1 MRTDNI
7 ITKRVCV
14 NNNVVVLK
22 YVDFFVAGIYN
33 TITMTKKISNKIKS
47 FIQGDKSNGR
57 IKWSLYGRV
66 WREIGAPFWKWLA
79 AGIIFTIL
87 AAGAEAYTI
96 TLVQQVVDKAF
107 IEKSMT
113 AIYFLGIQV
122 IIAFGAKGAFTY
134 AKALIIS
141 KGGLLASARLQN
153 KIYRHM
159 THMNIARF
167 YGDGIGKN
175 LNYFTVQS
183 TAVLNLV
190 TNNVIRV
197 VQNVATLIMTLAL
210 MIYYAPQMCVVLL
223 FLAPAIMI
231 PMVIIMRKR
240 RKLSRQSFGIANNV
254 SQQINQTLHGIKTI
268 QAFAAQER
276 EQKKFAHVLN
286 DSIINS
292 YKSTQTNALRSPLM
306 EFMIS
311 IGLCIAMIMGG
322 HFIASGA
329 ITTGDFT
336 AFLLAL
342 TAAYKPAK
350 SITSTGDTIQHGLL
364 AAEVL
369 FEFLD
374 SKPDIIDAPDA
385 RELKSKKLSV
395 GFHNVSFAY
404 NPDEPVLQNVTLHV
418 PAGQVCALVGPSG
431 GGKTTLFNLLERFY
445 DPQHGKITINKT
457 DIKKYTLKSLRE
469 NIAEVS
475 QSVFLF
481 NGTIEENIKY
491 GNPNATH
498 DMVVAAAQ
506 AANAD
511 DFINEF
517 PDGYNAPV
525 GEGGSLLSGG
535 QKQRIAIARAI
546 LKDAPILLL
555 DEATSALDTQSEKLI
570 QSALN
575 DLMRG
580 RTTFIIAHR
589 LSTILDADIICVIKD
604 GQIVETGTDAE
615 LCKLDGEYKKLR
627 DIQFRTESKKTK
639 KKK

>member
-1 MRTDNI
+1 M
-7 ITKRVCV
+7 
-14 NNNVVVLK
+14 LK
-22 YVDFFVAGIYN
+22 
-33 TITMTKKISNKIKS
+33 KIKS
-47 FIQGDKSNGR
+47 FIKGDESNGR

-66 WREIGAPFWKWLA
+66 WREVGAPYWKWLV

-107 IEKSMT
+107 IEKSMN
-113 AIYFLGIQV
+113 AIYWLGIQV
-122 IIAFGAKGAFTY
+122 IVAFGAKGTFTY
-134 AKALIIS
+134 AKALIMS
-141 KGGLLASARLQN
+141 KGGLLASANLQK
-153 KIYRHM
+153 KIYHHM
-159 THMNIARF
+159 THMNLARF

-175 LNYFTVQS
+175 LNYFGIQAG
-183 TAVLNLV
+183 AVLNLV
-190 TNNVIRV
+190 TGTVIKV

-210 MIYYAPQMCVVLL
+210 MFYYAHQMCIVLM

-231 PMVIIMRKR
+231 PMIAIMRKR

-254 SQQINQTLHGIKTI
+254 SQQLNQTLHGIKTI
-268 QAFAAQER
+268 QAFAAEER
-276 EQKKFAHVLN
+276 EEKNFARVLN
-286 DSIINS
+286 SSVINA
-292 YKSTQTNALRSPLM
+292 YKSTQANALRSPLM

-350 SITSTGDTIQHGLL
+350 SITGTGDTLQHGLL
-364 AAEVL
+364 AAEIL
-369 FEFLD
+369 FDFLD
-374 SKPDIIDAPDA
+374 SKPDITDAPDA
-385 RELKSKKLSV
+385 RELSTKKMSV
-395 GFHNVSFAY
+395 GFHDVSFAY
-404 NPDEPVLQNVTLHV
+404 NPNEPVIKNLNLHV
-418 PAGQVCALVGPSG
+418 PAGKVCALVGPSG

-445 DPQHGKITINKT
+445 DPQIGKITINKT
-457 DIKKYTLKSLRE
+457 DIRKYTLKSLRK

-481 NGTIEENIKY
+481 NGSIEDNIKY

-498 DMVVAAAQ
+498 EMVVAAAR

-511 DFINEF
+511 GFINEF
-517 PDGYNAPV
+517 PDGYETSV
-525 GEGGSLLSGG
+525 GEGGGLLSGG

-555 DEATSALDTQSEKLI
+555 DEATSALDTESEKLI

-575 DLMRG
+575 DLMQG
-580 RTTFIIAHR
+580 RTTFVIAHR
-589 LSTILDADIICVIKD
+589 LSTILDADIICVIKN
-604 GQIVETGTDAE
+604 GEIVEMGTDTE
-615 LCKLDGEYKKLR
+615 LCALNGEYKKLR
-627 DIQFRTESKKTK
+627 DIQFKTETK

>member
-1 MRTDNI
+1 MS
-7 ITKRVCV
+7 
-14 NNNVVVLK
+14 
-22 YVDFFVAGIYN
+22 
-33 TITMTKKISNKIKS
+33 KKIFKSIKS
-47 FIQGDKSNGR
+47 FIKGDESNKG

-66 WREIGAPFWKWLA
+66 WRTVGQPYWKWLLF
-79 AGIIFTIL
+79 GIIFTVL
-87 AAGAEAYTI
+87 AATAEGYTI

-107 IEKSMT
+107 INKSMT
-113 AIYFLGIQV
+113 AIYWLGAQV

-134 AKALIIS
+134 AKALIMS
-141 KGGLLASARLQN
+141 KGGLMASADLQN

-159 THMNIARF
+159 TKMNISRF
-167 YGDGIGKN
+167 QGDGIGKN
-175 LNYFTVQS
+175 LNYFQVQS
-183 TAVLNLV
+183 GAVLNLV
-190 TNNVIRV
+190 TATVIRI
-197 VQNVATLIMTLAL
+197 VQNVATLIITLGL
-210 MIYYAPQMCVVLL
+210 MVYYAPQMCAVLI

-231 PMVIIMRKR
+231 PMVAIMRKR

-254 SQQINQTLHGIKTI
+254 AQQLNQTLHGIKTI
-268 QAFAAQER
+268 QAFAAEER
-276 EQKKFAHVLN
+276 ESKKFAEVVN
-286 DSIINS
+286 SSIINS
-292 YKSTQTNALRSPLM
+292 YKSTQANALRSPLM

-350 SITSTGDTIQHGLL
+350 SITSTGDTLQHGLL
-364 AAEVL
+364 AAEIL

-374 SKPDIIDAPDA
+374 SKPDIKDVADA
-385 RELKSKKLSV
+385 KKLDAKNMSIE
-395 GFHNVSFAY
+395 FQNVSFEY
-404 NPDEPVLQNVTLHV
+404 DPGEPVLRDINLHV
-418 PAGQVCALVGPSG
+418 PADTICALVGPSG

-445 DPQHGKITINKT
+445 DPQSGKITINRT

-469 NIAEVS
+469 SIAEVS

-481 NGTIEENIKY
+481 NGTIEDNIKY
-491 GNPNATH
+491 GRPRASH
-498 DMVVAAAQ
+498 ADVVAAAR
-506 AANAD
+506 AANAEE
-511 DFINEF
+511 FILNM
-517 PDGYNAPV
+517 PDGYNSPV

-570 QSALN
+570 QAALK

-580 RTTFIIAHR
+580 RTTFVIAHR
-589 LSTILDADIICVIKD
+589 LSTILDADMICVIKN
-604 GQIVETGTDAE
+604 GQIIESGTDAE
-615 LCKLDGEYKKLR
+615 LCALDGEYKKLR
-627 DIQFRTESKKTK
+627 DIQFASKDKPTKSKKAK
-639 KKK
+639 K

>member
-1 MRTDNI
+1 
-7 ITKRVCV
+7 
-14 NNNVVVLK
+14 
-22 YVDFFVAGIYN
+22 
-33 TITMTKKISNKIKS
+33 MTKKISNKIKS

-404 NPDEPVLQNVTLHV
+404 NPDEPVLQNITLHV